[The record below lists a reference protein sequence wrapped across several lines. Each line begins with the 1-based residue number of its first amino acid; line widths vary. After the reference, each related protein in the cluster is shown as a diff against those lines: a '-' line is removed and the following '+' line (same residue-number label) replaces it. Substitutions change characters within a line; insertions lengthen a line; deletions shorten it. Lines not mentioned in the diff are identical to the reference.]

1 MHIMHTF
8 PAAIYNPPGTWATA
22 KWHFIIIFIV
32 MRDSI
37 KLSPVS
43 DDWAALS
50 HLFASRNSKIQ
61 YSIQIANLFIR
72 VRGSRQALS

>member
-8 PAAIYNPPGTWATA
+8 PAAIYNPPGTWAQA

-37 KLSPVS
+37 KLSPKS
-43 DDWAALS
+43 DDWAAPS
-50 HLFASRNSKIQ
+50 HLFSTQISKFRT
-61 YSIQIANLFIR
+61 QIANLFIQVAVHVKR
-72 VRGSRQALS
+72 